1 MAEGSAM
8 STQTREITEPAEE
21 MADLARV
28 YSFLAAH
35 EHAHGRG
42 ARPTYRLSGV
52 DEHDTVE
59 LTESLHE
66 FLKAA
71 VDALRKGRSI
81 SIVSKEREISTQV
94 AAEILG
100 VSRPTVVKLIDSGEL
115 PAQVPGV
122 SRRKVRL
129 VDVLA
134 YRDALSA
141 RRNAYLDE
149 AVAAYDDVDASGLDE
164 LLREARRQS

>member
-1 MAEGSAM
+1 M
-8 STQTREITEPAEE
+8 STQTRVIAEPAEE
-21 MADLARV
+21 IEDLAQV
-28 YSFLAAH
+28 YNFLAAH
-35 EHAHGRG
+35 ERARGRG
-42 ARPTYRLSGV
+42 ARPTYRLSGA
-52 DEHDTVE
+52 DEHDSVE

-66 FLKAA
+66 VLKAA
-71 VDALRKGRSI
+71 VDALHKGQSV
-81 SIVSKEREISTQV
+81 SIVSKDREISTQV

-100 VSRPTVVKLIDSGEL
+100 VSRPTVVKLIDNGEL
-115 PAQVPGV
+115 PARVPGV

-134 YRDALSA
+134 HRDTVSA

-149 AVAAYDDVDASGLDE
+149 AVAAYDDVDAGGLDH